1 MDEPKQ
7 SAREVERTPTAI
19 DSLLFYSSHMQHERE
34 RPDVEQIYT
43 NSDKVQRQRRVNRE
57 VGP

>member
-19 DSLLFYSSHMQHERE
+19 DSLLFYSGHMQHEHK
-34 RPDVEQIYT
+34 RPDMAQKYK
-43 NSDKVQRQRRVNRE
+43 NSDKVQ
-57 VGP
+57 